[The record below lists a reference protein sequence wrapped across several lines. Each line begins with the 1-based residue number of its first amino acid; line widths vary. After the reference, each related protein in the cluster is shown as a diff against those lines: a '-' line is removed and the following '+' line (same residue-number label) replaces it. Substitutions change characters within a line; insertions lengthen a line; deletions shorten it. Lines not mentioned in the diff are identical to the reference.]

1 MSITPDGYFL
11 DVRTIGRVCYED
23 DDYLLAT
30 VCTDRMQRTYHHMRE
45 KIINSLK
52 HRLLVFLYKRAET
65 ISQEEGSPRA
75 LREFFHYF
83 DHLLR
88 LRMWKM
94 QLLDDVHLLIKVR
107 Y

>member
-1 MSITPDGYFL
+1 MNLFDLVT
-11 DVRTIGRVCYED
+11 
-23 DDYLLAT
+23 
-30 VCTDRMQRTYHHMRE
+30 
-45 KIINSLK
+45 
-52 HRLLVFLYKRAET
+52 RLLVFLYKRAET
-65 ISQEEGSPRA
+65 ISNEEGNPRA

-107 Y
+107 YWSDLGKKSGRRE